1 MIKPISD
8 STVTEKVYE
17 SLKKE
22 IIANEYQ
29 PRTRLLLENLSKE
42 LQVSMTPVR
51 EALARLNSEGFVES
65 ERQGFYV
72 SPITIND
79 VERMFEVRKLIEP
92 YLAREAADK
101 YEEDELIEEKLSE
114 VKRTI
119 RRIEDRADGSD
130 ISDAL
135 FADYRN
141 INAQIYLM
149 LLRALGKS
157 PWKHVFEL
165 LGDHVN
171 RVSIFTENI
180 SHQREKNVIEDNNKE
195 HLAILRAIEEADG
208 ERAEEATKKHLY
220 MAKERSTEVTLNY
233 ERELD
238 RSKIES

>member
-22 IIANEYQ
+22 IISNEYQ

-65 ERQGFYV
+65 QRQGFYV

-92 YLAREAADK
+92 YLAREAAVK
-101 YEEDELIEEKLSE
+101 YEEDVVLAEQLGE
-114 VKRTI
+114 VERTI
-119 RRIEDRADGSD
+119 KRIENLTDGSEIDDRLFEEYRD
-130 ISDAL
+130 INS
-135 FADYRN
+135 
-141 INAQIYLM
+141 QIYRLF
-149 LLRALGKS
+149 LRALGKS

-180 SHQREKNVIEDNNKE
+180 SHQKEKNVIEDNNEE
-195 HLAILRAIEEADG
+195 HLTIIRAIEESDG
-208 ERAEEATKKHLY
+208 DRAEEATESHLR

-233 ERELD
+233 EREMD
-238 RSKIES
+238 GDE